1 VIGSGAA
8 WSAIFPC
15 SAGKRNGTPRLPGNN
30 FIMLASPVIL
40 DRDGVIVVPEFRD
53 QRSFEG
59 FCRRDTG
66 RIVPAWNP
74 EPALAR
80 ESSPI
85 SG

>member
-1 VIGSGAA
+1 
-8 WSAIFPC
+8 
-15 SAGKRNGTPRLPGNN
+15 
-30 FIMLASPVIL
+30 MLASPVIL